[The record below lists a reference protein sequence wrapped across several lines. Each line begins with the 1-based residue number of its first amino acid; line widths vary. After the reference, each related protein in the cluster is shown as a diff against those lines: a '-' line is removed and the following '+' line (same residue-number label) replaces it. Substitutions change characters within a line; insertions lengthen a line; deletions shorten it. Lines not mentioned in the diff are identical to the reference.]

1 MPLASPPS
9 WTGVLM
15 KRLPCPKPRPKRS
28 GATLGLSA
36 FALLAPLHEIE
47 KEPFAL
53 LLAARHPQTA
63 AYQKLVE
70 LTARTQRLPV
80 ARQPVFR
87 RLEASPAGKRCSK
100 ARLAR
105 VGVGRGRRESMR

>member
-1 MPLASPPS
+1 
-9 WTGVLM
+9 M

-28 GATLGLSA
+28 GATLRLSA

-47 KEPFAL
+47 KEPLAL
-53 LLAARHPQTA
+53 LLTARHPQTA
-63 AYQKLVE
+63 AHQKLVE

-87 RLEASPAGKRCSK
+87 RLERVQPASGAAKFASRHLGWRGGCVNASSFEKKRPTKSSS
-100 ARLAR
+100 
-105 VGVGRGRRESMR
+105 RR